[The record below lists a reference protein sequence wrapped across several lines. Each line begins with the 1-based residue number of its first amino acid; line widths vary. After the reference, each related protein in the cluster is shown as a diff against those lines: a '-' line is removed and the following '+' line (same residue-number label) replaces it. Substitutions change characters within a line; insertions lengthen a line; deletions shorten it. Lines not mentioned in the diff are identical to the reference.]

1 MEVTMYGSSADK
13 GLKVAVRHSKSFC
26 VKLFST
32 LFGPRGHTDRPS
44 KHISLPLQTFSK
56 LLLCSSITAHLH
68 VLQFGF
74 LGLLQR
80 DLFQLCAI
88 FPREEKEKW
97 RPLKK

>member
-1 MEVTMYGSSADK
+1 MAVAMYGSSPDK
-13 GLKVAVRHSKSFC
+13 GLKVAGRHSKSFC

-32 LFGPRGHTDRPS
+32 LFGPRGHTDRLS
-44 KHISLPLQTFSK
+44 KHISLPFQTFSK
-56 LLLCSSITAHLH
+56 LLLCSSIIAHLY
-68 VLQFGF
+68 VLQFGS

-88 FPREEKEKW
+88 FPREKRKKW